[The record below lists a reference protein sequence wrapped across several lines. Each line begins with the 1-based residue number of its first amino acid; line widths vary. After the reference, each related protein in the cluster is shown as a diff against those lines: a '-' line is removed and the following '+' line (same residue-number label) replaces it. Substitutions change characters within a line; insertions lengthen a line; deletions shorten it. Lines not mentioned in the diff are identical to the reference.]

1 MNPVTLMDVLQARED
16 RVRRQNELLSQFHRP
31 LVSFTMNI
39 AGPVKDTPLIRRGF
53 ESGRRMMEQQFL
65 RMRVP
70 VLHHEVKTVPTGCEA
85 IWVADLAADR
95 LKQLTTEVEEASAL
109 GRLFDLDVLTAD
121 GTKLDRPMERA
132 CLICGKPG
140 RSCAR
145 SRAHTVEALQ
155 EKTNQILQDSLHLQD
170 RHRAAE
176 LACRALLYEVCVTP
190 KPGLVDRSNS
200 GSHRDMDCF
209 TFMSSA
215 ASLWPYFE
223 TCTKIGQ
230 QTASQLP
237 EETFCRLRLP
247 GKVAENAMLSAT
259 SGVNTHK
266 GAIFSMGIVCAALG
280 RLEPSAW
287 RDPAAVLTECASMTR
302 GLVERDFSG
311 LTAETAVTAGERF
324 YVRHG
329 VTGIR
334 GQMEA
339 GLPTVLSHGL
349 PALEA
354 ALQQG
359 KTNDEAGLAALLA
372 LIRSTEDT
380 NLLSRGGWDGQQWAI
395 TAASTISDPEEL
407 DQAYIARNLSPGG
420 CADLLAV
427 CWMLHFL
434 QSEP

>member
-1 MNPVTLMDVLQARED
+1 MNSVTLMDVLQARED
-16 RVRRQNELLSQFHRP
+16 RVLRQNELLRQFRRP

-39 AGPVKDTPLIRRGF
+39 AGPIKDTPLIRRGF
-53 ESGRRMMEQQFL
+53 ESGCRIMTQQLL
-65 RMRVP
+65 RARASI
-70 VLHHEVKTVPTGCEA
+70 LHHETKTAPTGCEA
-85 IWVADLAADR
+85 IWVVDLAADR

-109 GRLFDLDVLTAD
+109 GRLFDLDVLTED
-121 GTKLDRPMERA
+121 GTKLDRSIERA

-145 SRAHTVEALQ
+145 SRTHSVEELQ
-155 EKTNQILQDSLHLQD
+155 IKTNQILQDALEQQD
-170 RHRAAE
+170 RSRAAE

-209 TFMSSA
+209 TFLSSA

-230 QTASQLP
+230 ETAALSP
-237 EETFCRLRLP
+237 EETFHKLRLP
-247 GKVAENAMLSAT
+247 GKMAENAMLSAT
-259 SGVNTHK
+259 GGVNTHK
-266 GAIFSMGIVCAALG
+266 GAIFSMGILCAALG
-280 RLEPSAW
+280 RLEQTAW
-287 RDPAAVLTECASMTR
+287 RDPAAILAECAAMTR
-302 GLVERDFSG
+302 GLIAQDFAG
-311 LTAETAVTAGERF
+311 LTEETAVTAGERF
-324 YVRHG
+324 FVRHG

-339 GLPTVLSHGL
+339 GLPTVLAHGL
-349 PALEA
+349 PALEE

-359 KTNDEAGLAALLA
+359 KSNDEAGLAALLA

-380 NLLSRGGWDGQQWAI
+380 NLLSRGGWEGQQWAV
-395 TAASTISDPEEL
+395 AAANTIADPHEL

-427 CWMLHFL
+427 CWMLYFL
-434 QSEP
+434 KTET